1 MTAEGHLLFSVA
13 SVVMVHQL
21 QISPDISQ
29 GDWLHLIPGAL
40 AGALLPD
47 IDHPKSMLG
56 QWVRFISVPVS
67 RLCGHRGFT
76 HSLLAI
82 LTGVILF
89 RTQLPVSWSVPA
101 DFYQA
106 VIVGYLSH
114 LAGDMLTTAGI
125 PLLWPVRWRFCIPL
139 LGSSGNKRA
148 ERSVALIVLLAS
160 FYLPAHWETWWAHV
174 RELVLAQ
181 INTVL

>member
-1 MTAEGHLLFSVA
+1 MTAEGHLFFSVA
-13 SVVMVHQL
+13 SIVMVHQL
-21 QISPDISQ
+21 HISPEITQ

-82 LTGVILF
+82 LTGVFLF
-89 RTQLPVSWSVPA
+89 HTRLPAGWAVPA

-114 LAGDMLTTAGI
+114 LVADMLTTAGI
-125 PLLWPVRWRFCIPL
+125 PLLWPIRWRFCIPV
-139 LGSSGNKRA
+139 LGSKGNKRT
-148 ERSVALIVLLAS
+148 ERSVAFFVLLAA
-160 FYLPAHWETWWAHV
+160 FYLPAHWESWWEQLRDLILTQLPV
-174 RELVLAQ
+174 
-181 INTVL
+181 